1 MERDPKDVRLPL
13 MVSRP
18 EADAIDDWRFANRIR
33 TRAEAVRLLIRRGLD
48 AGPLAA
54 AMAPDTQDAP
64 PGAECGGAI
73 RKAP

>member
-1 MERDPKDVRLPL
+1 MEQDPKDIRLPL

-48 AGPLAA
+48 AGPLPAE
-54 AMAPDTQDAP
+54 MHPDM
-64 PGAECGGAI
+64 
-73 RKAP
+73 RKADKGRAG